1 MTEDEDHRSREA
13 GMGGRYVMVSAPFRA
28 LFLLR
33 NGMESIQVI
42 PLGSTQADGRLVLG
56 GLLEGRAELLAF
68 VTAIGFDS
76 VVESFQVSDLPRPS
90 FLRSYHLAPTPGTII
105 RLLDERLAA
114 EPLYTH
120 RVLDMTIEKTPEQL
134 TLSPQEAFQLG
145 ATTVDASEG
154 ILRTARWFEER
165 PGLA

>member
-1 MTEDEDHRSREA
+1 MTGFEDDRSPLRRTD
-13 GMGGRYVMVSAPFRA
+13 GRHPMVSAPFRA
-28 LFLLR
+28 LFLPR
-33 NGMESIQVI
+33 NRMESVQVV
-42 PLGSTQADGRLVLG
+42 PLGGTHPDGRTIPG
-56 GLLEGRAELLAF
+56 GILEGRAELLAF

-154 ILRTARWFEER
+154 NLRTARWFEER
-165 PGLA
+165 RREA